1 MECFKRYPFY
11 IAGFYVYRDLKYTE
25 DDRTPSWYAGY
36 YGLSKDFDAVGRTK
50 DNDICTV
57 GQQDNCQPIEKTFY
71 LQYQWFPFYVASLA
85 LLFYLP
91 HFLFRFINTDII
103 SLRAAIKSLDVNV
116 ECLVKNFFN
125 YQINP
130 PSRMYMRIFGNII
143 VKICYIIVNVV
154 AFTWTDH
161 LLYGEFKNFGT
172 AWLRWNSKIHQ
183 TAFDYTKSR
192 KLVKPGEILLPT
204 FGICEVFEIR
214 RDATTTREDHHRFVC
229 EISQN
234 ILYQYVLLVLW
245 FLFIIGM
252 TLGILGLVLKII
264 DHMITATCFF
274 AMGDQARRVYR
285 VLNLRECEYV
295 EFVRRN
301 NLPVYGELI
310 RKLKEVTL
318 SRHPTAHIPGES
330 SPSSPTGDER
340 VCGERTS
347 TYEDIREITHT
358 FMDGIL

>member
-1 MECFKRYPFY
+1 MYPFY

-25 DDRTPSWYAGY
+25 SDQTPSWYVGY
-36 YGLSKDFDAVGRTK
+36 YGISKNFD
-50 DNDICTV
+50 
-57 GQQDNCQPIEKTFY
+57 QPIEKTFY

-91 HFLFRFINTDII
+91 YFLFQFINTDII
-103 SLRAAIKSLDVNV
+103 SLTAAIKSLDVNV

-161 LLYGEFKNFGT
+161 LLYGEFKNFGI

-252 TLGILGLVLKII
+252 TLSILGFILKII
-264 DHMITATCFF
+264 DHALTATCLF
-274 AMGDQARRVYR
+274 AMASQARRVYQ
-285 VLNLRECEYV
+285 VLNLRECEYL

-301 NLPVYGELI
+301 NMPVYGQLI
-310 RKLKEVTL
+310 RKLKEDTLGRYVT
-318 SRHPTAHIPGES
+318 AYIPGES
-330 SPSSPTGDER
+330 SPSSPTGAER
-340 VCGERTS
+340 VCGKLM
-347 TYEDIREITHT
+347 EDTV
-358 FMDGIL
+358 F